1 MTAANEALSTE
12 TPAAVTFDTLSA
24 AQALRKSGFE
34 DRQAEA
40 IVTTISKAMSE
51 TVATKSDLELQGDAT
66 RAEIVA
72 TRTDLE
78 KQITVTR
85 TDLEL
90 QGDATRAEIVA
101 TRTELEKQITV
112 TRTDLELQ
120 GDATRAEIVAT
131 RTELEKQINAT
142 RTELEKQIDATR
154 AEIVATRTDLEKQ
167 IAATRTDLEKQL
179 AAIRKDMEL
188 QASKTS
194 GAIEKLEQS
203 MASLHDKNVIRLGG
217 LVLSIAFLFLAVGPF
232 YFRWVMSLMAS

>member
-51 TVATKSDLELQGDAT
+51 TVATKADLELQGSAIRTDLERQGAAI

-78 KQITVTR
+78 KQI
-85 TDLEL
+85 
-90 QGDATRAEIVA
+90 DATR
-101 TRTELEKQITV
+101 TS
-112 TRTDLELQ
+112 
-120 GDATRAEIVAT
+120 
-131 RTELEKQINAT
+131 
-142 RTELEKQIDATR
+142 LEKQIDATR
-154 AEIVATRTDLEKQ
+154 TS
-167 IAATRTDLEKQL
+167 LEKQL

-217 LVLSIAFLFLAVGPF
+217 LVLSMAFLFLAVGPF

>member
-1 MTAANEALSTE
+1 MTAANEALSTNE
-12 TPAAVTFDTLSA
+12 PAAVTFDTLAS

-51 TVATKSDLELQGDAT
+51 TVATKSDLELQGSA
-66 RAEIVA
+66 I
-72 TRTDLE
+72 RTDLE
-78 KQITVTR
+78 RQGAEIR
-85 TDLEL
+85 TDLER
-90 QGDATRAEIVA
+90 QGA
-101 TRTELEKQITV
+101 
-112 TRTDLELQ
+112 
-120 GDATRAEIVAT
+120 
-131 RTELEKQINAT
+131 
-142 RTELEKQIDATR
+142 ATR

-217 LVLSIAFLFLAVGPF
+217 LVLSMAFLFLAVGPF

>member
-40 IVTTISKAMSE
+40 IVTTISKAMNE
-51 TVATKSDLELQGDAT
+51 TVATKSDLELQGSA
-66 RAEIVA
+66 I
-72 TRTDLE
+72 RTDLE
-78 KQITVTR
+78 RQGAEIR
-85 TDLEL
+85 TDLER
-90 QGDATRAEIVA
+90 QGAEI
-101 TRTELEKQITV
+101 
-112 TRTDLELQ
+112 RTDLERQ
-120 GDATRAEIVAT
+120 GAEIRKDLDKQIAATRKD
-131 RTELEKQINAT
+131 LEAQGA
-142 RTELEKQIDATR
+142 ATR

-217 LVLSIAFLFLAVGPF
+217 LVLSMAFLFLAVGPF

>member
-1 MTAANEALSTE
+1 MTAANEALSTN

-51 TVATKSDLELQGDAT
+51 TVATKADLELQGDAT

-78 KQITVTR
+78 KQI
-85 TDLEL
+85 
-90 QGDATRAEIVA
+90 DATRAEIVA
-101 TRTELEKQITV
+101 TRTDLEKQI
-112 TRTDLELQ
+112 
-120 GDATRAEIVAT
+120 DATKAEIVAT
-131 RTELEKQINAT
+131 RTDLEKQIVAT
-142 RTELEKQIDATR
+142 RTDLEKQIDATR

-167 IAATRTDLEKQL
+167 IDATRTALEKQL
-179 AAIRKDMEL
+179 AAIGKDMEL
-188 QASKTS
+188 QGSKTS
-194 GAIEKLEQS
+194 GDIEKLEQS

-217 LVLSIAFLFLAVGPF
+217 LMVSMVFLLLAVGPF
-232 YFRWVMSLMAS
+232 YFRWVMSMVAS

>member
-24 AQALRKSGFE
+24 TQALRKSGFE
-34 DRQAEA
+34 ERQAEA

-51 TVATKSDLELQGDAT
+51 TVATKADLELQGSAIRTDLERQGAAI

-78 KQITVTR
+78 KQI
-85 TDLEL
+85 
-90 QGDATRAEIVA
+90 DATR
-101 TRTELEKQITV
+101 TS
-112 TRTDLELQ
+112 
-120 GDATRAEIVAT
+120 
-131 RTELEKQINAT
+131 
-142 RTELEKQIDATR
+142 
-154 AEIVATRTDLEKQ
+154 
-167 IAATRTDLEKQL
+167 LEKQL

-217 LVLSIAFLFLAVGPF
+217 LVLSMAFLFLAVGPF

>member
-51 TVATKSDLELQGDAT
+51 TVATKSDLELQGSA
-66 RAEIVA
+66 I
-72 TRTDLE
+72 RTDLE
-78 KQITVTR
+78 RQGAEIRADLERQGAEIR
-85 TDLEL
+85 TDLER
-90 QGDATRAEIVA
+90 QGAEI
-101 TRTELEKQITV
+101 
-112 TRTDLELQ
+112 RTDLERQ
-120 GDATRAEIVAT
+120 GA
-131 RTELEKQINAT
+131 
-142 RTELEKQIDATR
+142 ATR

-217 LVLSIAFLFLAVGPF
+217 LVLSMAFLFLAVGPF